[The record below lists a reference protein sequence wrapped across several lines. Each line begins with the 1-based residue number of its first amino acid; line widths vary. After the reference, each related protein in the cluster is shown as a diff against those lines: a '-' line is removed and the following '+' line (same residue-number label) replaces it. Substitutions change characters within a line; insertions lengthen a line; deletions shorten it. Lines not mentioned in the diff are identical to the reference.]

1 MSTSPHVA
9 RGIHEG
15 KGDLLKQ
22 EVPDAILLPYQ
33 QEWVADDSQVKIC
46 EKGRRIGISW
56 AEAADAALYAAS
68 NNGGSVYYLAYNQ
81 DMTKGFVQDAAWWS
95 QFYDLAASQMEEK
108 QVVYEDDDGEK
119 AVKVFE
125 IQFASGNVIQALP
138 STPRNL
144 RSKGAPG
151 DRAVLDEFA
160 FVDDP
165 EGLLKAAIAFTVW
178 GGGVH
183 LISTHNG
190 ETNPFNELVEQARA
204 GRKPYSVHRTTFMDA
219 VDQGLYKRIC
229 LVTGQEWSP
238 EAEEQWVDEIYDFY
252 GEDADEELDVEA
264 AEAKGRYLSRLV
276 VRRCMDDDIPVKR
289 LSLEDDVAAQP
300 GHERRSRVQEWC
312 DYELLP
318 HLQAADENLKGY
330 FGQDFARHGDLS
342 ALIPAQQGEDLVLR
356 SLFAAEL
363 RNVPYEQQKQI
374 LFYIL
379 DRLPRLTHAAFDAT
393 GNGGYLAE
401 VAMQR
406 YGSMRVT
413 QQNLSNSWYLEWMPK
428 YRARLEDRQIILP
441 GHVDV
446 LDDHSD
452 VIRHRGI
459 PKVPQG
465 KTRKGSDGGQRH
477 GDTAVAACLLSY
489 AGEQQGAPIDVQYDN
504 HRFAGEAYQDAQEA
518 SQRRIDDTA
527 GFGAVSSTLNFDGYS
542 L

>member
-1 MSTSPHVA
+1 MSKSPHVA
-9 RGIHEG
+9 RGIHE
-15 KGDLLKQ
+15 DSESTLKR

-33 QEWVADDSQVKIC
+33 QKWVADSTQVKIC

-68 NNGGSVYYLAYNQ
+68 ENGGNVYYLAYNQ
-81 DMTKGFVQDAAWWS
+81 DMTKGFIQDAAWWTN
-95 QFYDLAASQMEEK
+95 FYDRAAGKIREK
-108 QVVYEDDDGEK
+108 EIVYKDDDGEK

-125 IQFASGNVIQALP
+125 IQFASGNMIQALP
-138 STPRNL
+138 STARNL

-160 FVDDP
+160 FVDAPD
-165 EGLLKAAIAFTVW
+165 ELLKAAIAFLVW

-183 LISTHNG
+183 IISTHDG
-190 ETNPFNELVEQARA
+190 ESNPFNELVEQARS

-229 LVTGQEWSP
+229 LVTGKDWTP
-238 EAEEQWVDEIYDFY
+238 AAEEQWVKDIYDFY
-252 GEDADEELDVEA
+252 GDDATEELDVEP

-289 LSLEDDVAAQP
+289 LALESDFATRPQ
-300 GHERRSRVQEWC
+300 HERRARVKEWC

-356 SLFAAEL
+356 SLFCAEL
-363 RNVPYEQQKQI
+363 SNVPYEQQKQI
-374 LFYIL
+374 VFYIL

-406 YGSMRVT
+406 YGSTAVT
-413 QQNLSNSWYLEWMPK
+413 EQKMNNPWYLEWMPK
-428 YRARLEDRQIILP
+428 YRAKLEDRQIVLP
-441 GHVDV
+441 GHVDI

-452 VIRHRGI
+452 VVRHRGI

-465 KTRKGSDGGQRH
+465 KTRKGSDGVNRH
-477 GDTAVAACLLSY
+477 GDTAIAGCLLSY
-489 AGEQQGAPIDVQYDN
+489 AGEQEGAPIDVQHDGR
-504 HRFAGEAYQDAQEA
+504 RFAGEAYGDDE
-518 SQRRIDDTA
+518 SVTRRIDENA
-527 GFGAVSSTLNFDGYS
+527 GFGAVTSTINFSGYQ
-542 L
+542 